1 MPRRTAALAALLA
14 GGLVLYTAN
23 LGHAPVY
30 LHEAEVLFALHAQS
44 IATTWHDTNGRLLP
58 LYFQMP
64 EIGVNVWFHPM
75 VVYAMVPWLK
85 ILPLSEM
92 AIRLPSVLVGLT
104 DIVLIYFIGARI
116 FRSER
121 WGLLA
126 AGLLALTP
134 SHFMHSRMAMD
145 YLYPVPFVL
154 AWLLCLLVFLEHQR
168 PRTLFAATSFL
179 GIGIYSYIASTIMM
193 PLYLAFT
200 LAAIWATV
208 NRPIRWWL
216 IAVAGFAWPLCLLIW
231 FVFHP
236 EVIVETLSRYGLD
249 RGVAMP
255 WPVGA
260 PPSVVLATLWR
271 TARLSGRVSQ
281 YWSFFDPAYL
291 FLTGG
296 YANVVNST
304 RHVGVFPMSF
314 LALIPIGG
322 VALVERRRPVVDA
335 LVLAAFVSAPL
346 AACLAVPEPYAIDR
360 ELELLPFGVLLAV
373 AGARY
378 LASAPARAWRTAG
391 VLLLAAVP
399 LHFVFFSVDYY
410 RDYPRSAAMWF
421 NWNAR
426 DAIAATIALE
436 PQGRPAAIYLSTH
449 HVSNLEA
456 YWRLYLIK
464 YGRLDL
470 LQRTVPFDSAGFDVE
485 SIPPGSLLLVG
496 RDDTALTASVDA
508 GLLRLLAA
516 IPEPADP
523 PFFSILVRT
532 SVGARTA
539 GPATH

>member
-1 MPRRTAALAALLA
+1 MPRPIAALAALVA
-14 GGLVLYTAN
+14 GVLVLYSAN
-23 LGHAPVY
+23 LGHAPIY
-30 LHEAEVLFALHAQS
+30 LHEAEVLFALHAEA
-44 IATTWHDTNGRLLP
+44 IATTWRDTNGRLLP

-64 EIGVNVWFHPM
+64 QIGFNVWFHPM

-85 ILPLSEM
+85 ILPFSEA
-92 AIRLPSVLVGLT
+92 AIRFPSVVVGLT
-104 DIVLIYFIGARI
+104 DVVLIYFIAARI

-126 AGLLALTP
+126 AALLALTP

-179 GIGIYSYIASTIMM
+179 GIGVYSYIASTIMM
-193 PLYLAFT
+193 PLYLVIT
-200 LAAIWATV
+200 LVAIRVTEK
-208 NRPIRWWL
+208 RPIRSSM
-216 IAVAGFAWPLCLLIW
+216 IAIAGFGWPLLLLIW

-236 EVIVETLSRYGLD
+236 DVIVQTLSRYGLD
-249 RGVAMP
+249 RGVAAP

-260 PPSVVLATLWR
+260 PLSVVLATIWR
-271 TARLSGRVSQ
+271 TARWSGRVSQ

-314 LALIPIGG
+314 LALIPIG
-322 VALVERRRPVVDA
+322 VAALVSRRRPVIDA
-335 LVLAAFVSAPL
+335 LLLTAFATAPL

-360 ELELLPFGVLLAV
+360 ELELLPFGVLIAV
-373 AGARY
+373 AGARF
-378 LASAPARAWRTAG
+378 LSTAPRKAWRTAG
-391 VLLLAAVP
+391 VVLLAAVP
-399 LHFVFFSVDYY
+399 VYFAFFSVDYY
-410 RDYPRSAAMWF
+410 WDYPRGAAFWF
-421 NWNAR
+421 NWNSR
-426 DAIAATIALE
+426 DAIARVIALE
-436 PQGRPAAIYLSTH
+436 RQGRPDAIYLSSR
-449 HVSNLEA
+449 HVSNLDA
-456 YWRLYLIK
+456 YWHLYLRK

-470 LQRTVPFDSAGFDVE
+470 LQRTTLFDSEGFDVR
-485 SIPPGSLLLVG
+485 SITPGSLLLVG
-496 RDDTALTASVDA
+496 RDDTALTPSIDA
-508 GLLRLLAA
+508 GLLRVVAT

-532 SVGARTA
+532 PMTVSTA
-539 GPATH
+539 ELVRP